1 MAARTG
7 EGGVRRCKLS
17 LRLVFRDSSRVAFH
31 SEILVTVPD
40 TEAAG
45 LRMEGHA
52 SQGHPEQPGPTGF
65 LAPCREG
72 EFLFLVIQLWV

>member
-1 MAARTG
+1 M
-7 EGGVRRCKLS
+7 
-17 LRLVFRDSSRVAFH
+17 AFH